1 MELFDMVKAAPPP
14 QRIGLAERK
23 SSTPSPIPPDSP
35 PEAIEPEVDLQIGGT
50 GAKEAKEDEADLKKD
65 IEPPSKAP
73 KTGKKSKANED
84 DGQEEDKSDEEPET
98 VKQKKV
104 PRKRSPADD
113 DDEESTVSPTKKAKG
128 EGEGVSLTED
138 NDDEDDEDSCSFNPI
153 PTKTK
158 AQQKMFSD
166 SDSAASVNFD
176 KECHVRVRRLTIKE
190 ITSAA
195 RSVSTIT
202 VITKKRGRPRR
213 SDQGDG
219 ATTATTTTTTTTTQ
233 KKNRTPSPLKR
244 QKSPK
249 EQTPKIHIKVPL
261 LQNGS
266 KKRPLQ
272 SLSRT
277 HTPPPS
283 SLPKKVKLQSKWKSP
298 SSTTSQDLIDTFGS
312 RFFGCVVKVK
322 RTQLPAQSPPRT
334 YGGTAS
340 SFLGGGAKKGRPRKS
355 NLSVSF
361 SEAVEILGSNES
373 NSRRA
378 TLGSGHMPSPKT
390 PKPTRLQRVDDRG
403 NVLEDI
409 ALSSTSLFAAPS
421 SAPPLGNRNR
431 RSCNGSRLK
440 RPMQRLPLAD
450 LASLRIDDDSKTG
463 EDEDAE
469 YIVPNEL
476 PGVQRSGTPPAKKK
490 KISFTTTVSD
500 DDEDEK
506 PVVKRSKDSAKKD
519 STTKKLKDKKL
530 DKKKDHDKEKS
541 QHKSKESS
549 KKDEKDSKSQEKVE
563 EVIDLD
569 DKEEENPDAEV
580 SGKEDDKLET
590 INEEKNAK
598 ESSKDSSKDSE
609 NLNTSQALS
618 ESQMPVL
625 EVSQDVAED
634 AQSGKEDELEEQVDN
649 TKHDKDAHKE
659 AEDKDDKQFNDL
671 ARSDND
677 ALEAL
682 TPVDDI
688 RDLET
693 PTSRP
698 STPVKEEDCQGAG
711 ERIASPDSDCSFK
724 SASNEKVPSGDASSV
739 VEALE
744 ATLGEAPSG
753 VDAIIPTDL
762 IDPPTDEPSVV
773 NGSEST
779 DANSSA
785 AAAAAAISSQFYSSI
800 EPMPTLDDEVLD
812 DLVEPDFQLNSSRH
826 AISRGALDDIMTAL
840 ES

>member
-14 QRIGLAERK
+14 QRISLAELK

-35 PEAIEPEVDLQIGGT
+35 PEAIG
-50 GAKEAKEDEADLKKD
+50 DLK
-65 IEPPSKAP
+65 EGEAE
-73 KTGKKSKANED
+73 T
-84 DGQEEDKSDEEPET
+84 DEESPFKLPET
-98 VKQKKV
+98 VPKSKPSEDDAQEDIQLDKDWENKPLTRNESPKKQ
-104 PRKRSPADD
+104 SPAV
-113 DDEESTVSPTKKAKG
+113 DEVESTPSPTKKLK
-128 EGEGVSLTED
+128 ED
-138 NDDEDDEDSCSFNPI
+138 EDKLPQNQDKQEEDDEDHSFNLI

-166 SDSAASVNFD
+166 NESAASLSFD

-195 RSVSTIT
+195 RSVSTISG
-202 VITKKRGRPRR
+202 ISKKRGRPRR
-213 SDQGDG
+213 SDQGE
-219 ATTATTTTTTTTTQ
+219 AAPP
-233 KKNRTPSPLKR
+233 KKTRTPSPLKK
-244 QKSPK
+244 QKSPN
-249 EQTPKIHIKVPL
+249 QAKIHIKVPL

-266 KKRPLQ
+266 KKRPYQTLA
-272 SLSRT
+272 RT

-283 SLPKKVKLQSKWKSP
+283 LLPKKPKLQTKWKPP
-298 SSTTSQDLIDTFGS
+298 STTTSQDLINTFGS

-322 RTQLPAQSPPRT
+322 RTQLPAVLPART
-334 YGGTAS
+334 YGGSGS
-340 SFLGGGAKKGRPRKS
+340 SFLGGGSKKGRPRKS

-378 TLGSGHMPSPKT
+378 TLSSSHFSSPKT

-409 ALSSTSLFAAPS
+409 ALSSTSLFVAPS

-450 LASLRIDDDSKTG
+450 LASLRLDDDSKPG

-476 PGVQRSGTPPAKKK
+476 PGVQRSGTPPSKKK

-506 PVVKRSKDSAKKD
+506 PVIKKLKDTSKKD
-519 STTKKLKDKKL
+519 NATKKLKEKKL
-530 DKKKDHDKEKS
+530 DKKKDQEKETEKE
-541 QHKSKESS
+541 KESS
-549 KKDEKDSKSQEKVE
+549 PNKTKDSPKKDEKETQNEGVQAVVDGEDNQ
-563 EVIDLD
+563 
-569 DKEEENPDAEV
+569 EENPDTEV
-580 SGKEDDKLET
+580 SPKEGDKAEPT
-590 INEEKNAK
+590 NEENNAK
-598 ESSKDSSKDSE
+598 ENSSE
-609 NLNTSQALS
+609 TLNASQLN
-618 ESQMPVL
+618 ESPVPVP
-625 EVSQDVAED
+625 EVIQDVAED
-634 AQSGKEDELEEQVDN
+634 VQPKKDEVEEEAEETEE
-649 TKHDKDAHKE
+649 TKPDKDAE
-659 AEDKDDKQFNDL
+659 TEVEDEDGKQLNSLAPSDDAD
-671 ARSDND
+671 D
-677 ALEAL
+677 
-682 TPVDDI
+682 VDDV
-688 RDLET
+688 LELQTSVDDVRQLQT

-698 STPVKEEDCQGAG
+698 NTPPKDEETAKEQVHQ
-711 ERIASPDSDCSFK
+711 RIASPDSDCSFK
-724 SASNEKVPSGDASSV
+724 SASNEKIPSGDASNV

-753 VDAIIPTDL
+753 VGAIIPTDL
-762 IDPPTDEPSVV
+762 IDPPTDEPGVV

-779 DANSSA
+779 DTNS
-785 AAAAAAISSQFYSSI
+785 AAISSQFYSSI

>member
-14 QRIGLAERK
+14 QRISLAEPK

-35 PEAIEPEVDLQIGGT
+35 PEAIEPEDDLKIGDL
-50 GAKEAKEDEADLKKD
+50 EAKKEEDLMEGEGEENKKD
-65 IEPPSKAP
+65 DESPLKLPETVP
-73 KTGKKSKANED
+73 KSKPSED
-84 DGQEEDKSDEEPET
+84 DGQEDIQLDKDWDDKTLNQKESPK
-98 VKQKKV
+98 KQ
-104 PRKRSPADD
+104 SPAVDAV
-113 DDEESTVSPTKKAKG
+113 ESAPSPTKKLK
-128 EGEGVSLTED
+128 ED
-138 NDDEDDEDSCSFNPI
+138 DDKLPLNQDKDNQDEDDEDQSINLI

-166 SDSAASVNFD
+166 NESSASLSFD
-176 KECHVRVRRLTIKE
+176 KECHVRVRRLTTKE
-190 ITSAA
+190 INSAA
-195 RSVSTIT
+195 RSVSTAT
-202 VITKKRGRPRR
+202 VISKKRGRPRR
-213 SDQGDG
+213 SDQGD
-219 ATTATTTTTTTTTQ
+219 TATQ
-233 KKNRTPSPLKR
+233 KKTRTPSPVKK
-244 QKSPK
+244 QKS
-249 EQTPKIHIKVPL
+249 QNQAKIHIKVPL

-266 KKRPLQ
+266 KKRPYQALA
-272 SLSRT
+272 RT

-283 SLPKKVKLQSKWKSP
+283 SLPKKPKLQTKGKP
-298 SSTTSQDLIDTFGS
+298 KATINTSQDLINTFGA

-322 RTQLPAQSPPRT
+322 RTQLPAVSPTRT
-334 YGGTAS
+334 YGGSGS
-340 SFLGGGAKKGRPRKS
+340 SFLGGGSKKGRPRKS

-378 TLGSGHMPSPKT
+378 TLSSSHLSSPKT
-390 PKPTRLQRVDDRG
+390 PEPTRLQRVDDRG

-409 ALSSTSLFAAPS
+409 ALSSSSLFVAPN

-450 LASLRIDDDSKTG
+450 LASLRLDDDSKTG

-506 PVVKRSKDSAKKD
+506 PVIKKLKDTSKKD
-519 STTKKLKDKKL
+519 NATKKLKEKKL
-530 DKKKDHDKEKS
+530 EKKKDQDKEVKKDQDKEKS
-541 QHKSKESS
+541 PNKSKDSP
-549 KKDEKDSKSQEKVE
+549 KKDEKEIQNEGVQTVVDSEDKPKENPNTE
-563 EVIDLD
+563 EVSPKKD
-569 DKEEENPDAEV
+569 DKTEPIL
-580 SGKEDDKLET
+580 ED
-590 INEEKNAK
+590 NNAK
-598 ESSKDSSKDSE
+598 ESSSE
-609 NLNTSQALS
+609 TPNASQLN
-618 ESQMPVL
+618 ESPVPVP
-625 EVSQDVAED
+625 EVSQDVAGLV
-634 AQSGKEDELEEQVDN
+634 QPKEVELEEPAEE
-649 TKHDKDAHKE
+649 TKHDKDAE
-659 AEDKDDKQFNDL
+659 TEVEDKDGKQLNSL
-671 ARSDND
+671 ATSDD
-677 ALEAL
+677 ADD
-682 TPVDDI
+682 VDDV
-688 RDLET
+688 LELQTSVDDVRQLQT

-698 STPVKEEDCQGAG
+698 NTPPTKELTVEETTKELLQ
-711 ERIASPDSDCSFK
+711 RIASPDSDCSFK
-724 SASNEKVPSGDASSV
+724 SASNEKIPSGDASNV

-753 VDAIIPTDL
+753 VGAIIPTDL
-762 IDPPTDEPSVV
+762 IPPTDESSVL

-779 DANSSA
+779 DTNS
-785 AAAAAAISSQFYSSI
+785 AAAISSQFYSSI